1 MASLQGEPY
10 LSGEDLTDYRRM
22 EAPVPLDL
30 KQLPAISQQHA
41 TELRNRGF
49 CVVKGLLGEAVLA
62 ETVRLPAS
70 LLHRVHLVR

>member
-1 MASLQGEPY
+1 
-10 LSGEDLTDYRRM
+10 M
-22 EAPVPLDL
+22 EAAVPLEL
-30 KQLPAISQQHA
+30 KRLPAISQDHA

-62 ETVRLPAS
+62 ETVRLPS